1 MRHGEKASVADN
13 GVLVEVIDV
22 FAVVEHRYRA
32 RCGTERYTVP
42 PACTRIDVLIERLKW
57 RAMLW
62 QMRES
67 MLRQTMHVRVANDTQ
82 TIQFLLAQMTLGF
95 LTLCNFQHFVTTKR
109 HFRWSDKRVA

>member
-42 PACTRIDVLIERLKW
+42 PACTRIDVLIERLK
-57 RAMLW
+57 
-62 QMRES
+62 
-67 MLRQTMHVRVANDTQ
+67 
-82 TIQFLLAQMTLGF
+82 
-95 LTLCNFQHFVTTKR
+95 
-109 HFRWSDKRVA
+109 